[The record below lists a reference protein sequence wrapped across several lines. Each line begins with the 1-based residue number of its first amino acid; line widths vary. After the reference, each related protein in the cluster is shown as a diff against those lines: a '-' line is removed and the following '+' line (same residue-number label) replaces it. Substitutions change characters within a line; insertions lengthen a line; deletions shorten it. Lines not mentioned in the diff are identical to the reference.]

1 MPQAR
6 HLTLVAPQPH
16 PKLSAVIETMES
28 QGYEW
33 TRATRVNDLLRH
45 LNGAPKTAVVVY
57 NRRGDDTAEQ
67 VLAELRTRKRK
78 NPVIVVV
85 DRGDFSH
92 YYELMCRGAY
102 DYFELPEG
110 PEVIAGRRS
119 LGGTNATGLALMLFT

>member
-6 HLTLVAPQPH
+6 RLTLVASQPD

-28 QGYEW
+28 EGYEW
-33 TRATRVNDLLRH
+33 TRATRANDLPRH
-45 LNGAPKTAVVVY
+45 LHSSPKTTIVVY
-57 NRRGDDTAEQ
+57 SRRCADTAEQ
-67 VLAELRTRKRK
+67 VLAQLETRRHK

-92 YYELMCRGAY
+92 YYELMSRGAY

-110 PEVIAGRRS
+110 PEVIAGAVRWAAQ
-119 LGGTNATGLALMLFT
+119 TQPA